1 MANSY
6 KRCSH
11 RVHSWLHWF
20 QMNALDSFVYS
31 KKWSVRIARH
41 VMFWTMDGV
50 SILVVLSADNII
62 DLPVILARFLVIPFT
77 AAITY
82 FIIYYVIPTHLKTR
96 NLLRTTLCL
105 LFAFLFIAYGIRYYR
120 LEIIYPL
127 IDPERVASADRWQI
141 PKVLRDTFNW
151 MPGICLAI
159 AIKVMKNRSELL
171 LHNKKLIEEKKNA
184 ELAFLKA
191 QMHPHFLFNTLNTL
205 YANAIK
211 AGDAS
216 EEVVL
221 RLSNLLRFI
230 LEECDKKVIP
240 IEQEIKVIEDYF
252 ELKKLRHGNRLNI
265 DSEVTLKQ
273 TPVYVSPLLMLPII
287 ENSFKHTLMRSPGEV
302 HIKVRISSEDDFI
315 NLYVEND
322 LFTNGQVPTN
332 GKGLASV
339 KRQLEMLFDSKFE
352 FQTKTEQGK
361 FKTILKVPV
370 MNNR

>member
-1 MANSY
+1 
-6 KRCSH
+6 
-11 RVHSWLHWF
+11 
-20 QMNALDSFVYS
+20 MNALDSFVYS
-31 KKWSVRIARH
+31 RKWGVRIARH
-41 VMFWTMDGV
+41 VTFWTMDGV
-50 SILVVLSADNII
+50 SILVVLSADNRITI
-62 DLPVILARFLVIPFT
+62 PIMLARFLVIPFT

-82 FIIYYVIPTHLKTR
+82 FIIYHVIPAHHK
-96 NLLRTTLCL
+96 NKDLLHTILCL
-105 LFAFLFIAYGIRYYR
+105 VFAFLFVAYGIRYYR

-127 IDPERVASADRWQI
+127 VDPDFVARVDRWNI
-141 PKVLRDTFNW
+141 AKVLRDTFNW

-171 LHNKKLIEEKKNA
+171 LRNKQLVKEKKNA

-205 YANAIK
+205 YAHAIK

-230 LEECDKKVIP
+230 LEECDKRVIP

-252 ELKKLRHGNRLNI
+252 ELKKLRHGTRLNI
-265 DSEVTLKQ
+265 DSQITLTHQ
-273 TPVYVSPLLMLPII
+273 PVYVSPLLMLPII
-287 ENSFKHTLMRSPGEV
+287 ENSFKHTLMRSPGPV
-302 HIKVRISSEDDFI
+302 HIKVRISSDDDFI

-322 LFTNGQVPTN
+322 LFVNGKSTGS

-339 KRQLEMLFDSKFE
+339 QRQLEMLYESTFE

-361 FKTILKVPV
+361 FKTFLRVPI
-370 MNNR
+370 MKTDEQNQLHYH

>member
-1 MANSY
+1 
-6 KRCSH
+6 
-11 RVHSWLHWF
+11 
-20 QMNALDSFVYS
+20 MNALDSFVYS
-31 KKWSVRIARH
+31 KKWGVRIARH
-41 VMFWTMDGV
+41 VMFWTMDGL
-50 SILVVLSADNII
+50 SILVVLSANNVI
-62 DLPVILARFLVIPFT
+62 DLPFVLGRLLVIPFT

-96 NLLRTTLCL
+96 NLFHTSFCL
-105 LFAFLFIAYGIRYYR
+105 LFAFLFMAYGIRSYR
-120 LEIIYPL
+120 LEIIYPI
-127 IDPERVASADRWQI
+127 IDPQHVASADRWSI
-141 PKVLRDTFNW
+141 AKVLRDTFNW

-159 AIKVMKNRSELL
+159 AIKVMKNRSELV
-171 LHNKKLIEEKKNA
+171 LHNKQLMEEKKNA

-230 LEECDKKVIP
+230 LEECDKRVIP

-252 ELKKLRHGNRLNI
+252 ELKKLRHGSRLNI
-265 DSEVTLKQ
+265 DSEVILKQ

-302 HIKVRISSEDDFI
+302 NIKVRITSEGNFI

-322 LFTNGQVPTN
+322 LFVNGKVPTN

-339 KRQLEMLFDSKFE
+339 KRQLEMLYESKFE
-352 FQTKTEQGK
+352 FQTKSEQGK
-361 FKTILKVPV
+361 FKTFLKVPI
-370 MNNR
+370 MKER

>member
-1 MANSY
+1 
-6 KRCSH
+6 
-11 RVHSWLHWF
+11 
-20 QMNALDSFVYS
+20 MNVLDSFVYS
-31 KKWSVRIARH
+31 RKWSVRIARH
-41 VMFWTMDGV
+41 VTFWTMDGL
-50 SILVVLSADNII
+50 SILVVLSADNKITI
-62 DLPVILARFLVIPFT
+62 PIVLSRFLVIPFT

-82 FIIYYVIPTHLKTR
+82 FIIYYVIPTHLKNR
-96 NLLRTTLCL
+96 NLPHTILCL
-105 LFAFLFIAYGIRYYR
+105 MFAFLFVAYGIRYYR

-127 IDPERVASADRWQI
+127 VDENFVARVDRWSI
-141 PKVLRDTFNW
+141 AKVLRDTFNW

-171 LHNKKLIEEKKNA
+171 LRNKQLIEEKKNA

-205 YANAIK
+205 YAHAIK

-252 ELKKLRHGNRLNI
+252 ELKKLRHGNRLII
-265 DSEVTLKQ
+265 DSQVTLTQ
-273 TPVYVSPLLMLPII
+273 RPVFVSPLLMLPII
-287 ENSFKHTLMRSPGEV
+287 ENSFKHTLMSSPGPV
-302 HIKVRISSEDDFI
+302 NIKVRISSEDNFI
-315 NLYVEND
+315 SLYVEND
-322 LFTNGQVPTN
+322 LFMNGKSSGS

-339 KRQLEMLFDSKFE
+339 KRQLEMLYESRFE
-352 FQTKTEQGK
+352 FQAKSEAGK
-361 FKTILKVPV
+361 FKTFLKVPI
-370 MNNR
+370 MKTR